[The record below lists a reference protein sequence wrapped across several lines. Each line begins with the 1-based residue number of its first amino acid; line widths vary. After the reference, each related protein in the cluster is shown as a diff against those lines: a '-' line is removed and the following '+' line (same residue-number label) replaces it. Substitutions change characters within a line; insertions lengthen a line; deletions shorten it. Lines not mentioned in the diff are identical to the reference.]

1 VSNQNFYKEIE
12 HQLNAIEHDFAACRK
27 VKLELEKTAKTYM
40 ALFDAAN
47 DAIFLHDA
55 QDGDILMVNQKAVDC
70 FGYTRDEIL
79 RLGVSSI
86 TGDNPPY
93 DQVTFH
99 KKIRRAAK
107 GENLLFEWRA
117 RKKNGDFFWL
127 EIALKIAEFDGRKRV
142 VSIARDTSA
151 RKKIEQELQLS
162 RKLSTAIQRLAKIGA
177 WELDID
183 SQTAF
188 WTEEVFR
195 IHDMEPDLKVHDS
208 NYLIQ
213 KGLACF
219 HPEDKPVIWEAF
231 TKCVDHGI
239 SFCLELPFT
248 TTKGREIW
256 IQTEADRVRGETGGN
271 RVLGYFRDITSRKEQ
286 EAALLVK
293 ELEYKTILQTAE
305 DGFLLTN
312 SKGQILENNEAYRQM
327 SGYNEKELLSISL
340 ADLEGRMTPD
350 GIASEVEIVKK
361 KGYDRFDTI
370 HRRKDGSLYDVEISV
385 KYLSNGGG
393 KFVNFIR
400 DISALKRAEKEKFEL
415 QTQLNLSQKLE
426 SIGRLAG
433 GVAHDLNNLLTPIIG
448 YCEVLMEEIGK
459 NASHQ
464 KKLKS
469 IYQAGQGA
477 RSLIGQLLAFSRK
490 QTLDF
495 SLIDVDKVI
504 AAFKKLL
511 HRTIREDIR
520 IEINPSPGVKTI
532 MADQNQLEQI
542 IMNLAVNAA
551 DAMPAGGILT
561 INTEMARLDETYASR
576 RPGVLPGQYVLMSF
590 VDTGH
595 GMDKD
600 VCSKIFEPFY
610 STKGKQGTGLGL
622 ATVYGIVK
630 QHRGNIWVYSELEKG
645 SVFKVYLPYV
655 SGKDSEPAP
664 QKEQIRDLSGTEI
677 ILLAEDNDDVRELT
691 AEILIDSGYTVFK
704 AGNGN
709 AALETWAARDESFH
723 LLVTDVIMPEMNGK
737 ELFDTL
743 NSLDGNIKVLYMS
756 GYPDN
761 AIARHGVIN
770 EDTPFIQK
778 PFNKNDLL
786 VKIRQVLDDNP

>member
-1 VSNQNFYKEIE
+1 MSNQDFNKEPKK
-12 HQLNAIEHDFAACRK
+12 QSNAIADDDSEYRK
-27 VKLELEKTAKTYM
+27 VKLELEKTVNTYM

-47 DAIFLHDA
+47 DAVFLHDA
-55 QDGDILMVNQKAVDC
+55 RDGHVLAVNQKAVDC
-70 FGYTRDEIL
+70 FGYTRDEML
-79 RLGVSSI
+79 VLGVSSFC
-86 TGDNPPY
+86 GEMPPY
-93 DQVTFH
+93 DQAAFH
-99 KKIRRAAK
+99 KKIRRAAQ
-107 GENLLFEWRA
+107 GENLLFEWQA

-127 EIALKIAEFDGRKRV
+127 EVALKTLEFEGRKRIV
-142 VSIARDTSA
+142 IMARDISL
-151 RKKIEQELQLS
+151 RKKIERELQLS

-177 WELDID
+177 WELDLD
-183 SQTAF
+183 TQTTF

-195 IHDMEPDLKVHDS
+195 IHDMAPDLKIYDS
-208 NYLIQ
+208 NDLIQ

-219 HPEDKPVIWEAF
+219 HPADKPVVWDAF
-231 TKCVDHGI
+231 TKCIDHGI
-239 SFCLELPFT
+239 PFCLEMPFT

-256 IQTEADRVRGETGGN
+256 IQTEAERVRDENGRE

-286 EAALLVK
+286 EAALLAK
-293 ELEYKTILQTAE
+293 EIEYKTILQTAE
-305 DGFLLTN
+305 DGFLLTDSN
-312 SKGQILENNEAYRQM
+312 GRVLEINAAYRQM

-340 ADLEGRMTPD
+340 FELEGRMTPD
-350 GIASEVEIVKK
+350 EIASEVALVKK
-361 KGYDRFDTI
+361 RGHDRFNTR
-370 HRRKDGSLYDVEISV
+370 HRKKDGSLYDVEVSV
-385 KYLSNGGG
+385 KHLPNKGGT
-393 KFVNFIR
+393 FVNFVR
-400 DISALKRAEKEKFEL
+400 DISALKRAEKEKLEL

-433 GVAHDLNNLLTPIIG
+433 GVAHDLNNLLTPILG
-448 YCEVLMEEIGK
+448 YCEILMEEIDK

-477 RSLIGQLLAFSRK
+477 RSLISQLLAFSRK

-504 AAFKKLL
+504 SAFKKLL
-511 HRTIREDIR
+511 RRTIREDIR
-520 IEINPSPGVKTI
+520 IEINDSPGAKTI
-532 MADQNQLEQI
+532 MADRNQLEQI

-551 DAMPAGGILT
+551 DAMPSGGTLT
-561 INTEMARLDETYASR
+561 INTDMARLDETYASR
-576 RPGVLPGQYVLMSF
+576 HPGVQPGAYVLMSF

-595 GMDKD
+595 GMDQD
-600 VCSKIFEPFY
+600 VCNKIFEPFY
-610 STKGKQGTGLGL
+610 STKGTQGTGLGL

-630 QHRGNIWVYSELEKG
+630 QHRGNIWVYSELDKG
-645 SVFKVYLPYV
+645 SVFKVYLPYA
-655 SGKDSEPAP
+655 SGTDSEPALP
-664 QKEQIRDLSGTEI
+664 KEQIKDLKGTET
-677 ILLAEDNDDVRELT
+677 ILLAEDNDDVRDLT
-691 AEILIDSGYTVFK
+691 AEILMDSGYTVFT

-743 NSLDGNIKVLYMS
+743 SSLDGNIKVLYMS

-761 AIARHGVIN
+761 AIACHGVIDEN
-770 EDTPFIQK
+770 ISFIQK

-786 VKIRQVLDDNP
+786 VKVRQVLDNNS

>member
-1 VSNQNFYKEIE
+1 VSNQNFYKEPA
-12 HQLNAIEHDFAACRK
+12 HQLNTIERDLAECRK
-27 VKLELEKTAKTYM
+27 VKLELEKTAETYK
-40 ALFDAAN
+40 LLLDAAN

-55 QDGDILMVNQKAVDC
+55 QDGHVLNMNQKAVDC

-86 TGDNPPY
+86 CGENSPY
-93 DQVTFH
+93 DQARFH

-107 GENLLFEWRA
+107 GENQLFEWWA
-117 RKKNGDFFWL
+117 RKKNGDFFWI
-127 EIALKIAEFDGRKRV
+127 EVTLKKAEFEGRARI
-142 VSIARDTSA
+142 VSMARDISI
-151 RKKIEQELQLS
+151 RKMIEKELQLS
-162 RKLSTAIQRLAKIGA
+162 RKLSTAIQRLSKIGA
-177 WELDID
+177 WEFDIEA
-183 SQTAF
+183 QTAF

-195 IHDMEPDLKVHDS
+195 IHDMEPDIKVHDS
-208 NYLIQ
+208 NDLIQ

-219 HPEDKPVIWEAF
+219 HPEDKSVIWDAF
-231 TKCVDHGI
+231 IKCVDHGI
-239 SFCLELPFT
+239 PFCLELPFT
-248 TTKGREIW
+248 TTKGRKIW
-256 IQTEADRVRGETGGN
+256 IQTEAERIRGENGGD
-271 RVLGYFRDITSRKEQ
+271 RVLGYFRDISSRKEQ
-286 EAALLVK
+286 EAALLAK
-293 ELEYKTILQTAE
+293 EIEYKTILQTAV
-305 DGFLLTN
+305 DGFLLID
-312 SKGQILENNEAYRQM
+312 SKGQILETNEAYRQM
-327 SGYNEKELLSISL
+327 SGYNEKELLSMSL
-340 ADLEGRMTPD
+340 FDIEGRMTPD
-350 GIASEVEIVKK
+350 EIASEFDIVKK
-361 KGYDRFDTI
+361 QDHDRFDTI
-370 HRRKDGSLYDVEISV
+370 HRKKDGSLYDVEISV

-400 DISALKRAEKEKFEL
+400 DISALKRAENEKLEL

-448 YCEVLMEEIGK
+448 YCEVLMDEIDK
-459 NASHQ
+459 NAAHQ

-511 HRTIREDIR
+511 RRTIREDIR
-520 IEINPSPGVKTI
+520 IEINPSPGIKTI

-590 VDTGH
+590 IDTGH
-595 GMDKD
+595 GMDQEA
-600 VCSKIFEPFY
+600 CSKIFEPFY

-655 SGKDSEPAP
+655 SGDDSESASP
-664 QKEQIRDLSGTEI
+664 KEQIRDLSGSEI
-677 ILLAEDNDDVRELT
+677 ILLAEDNDDVRDLT
-691 AEILIDSGYTVFK
+691 AEILMDSGYTVFK

-709 AALETWAARDESFH
+709 AALETWAASDEAFH

-737 ELFDTL
+737 ELFDVL

-778 PFNKNDLL
+778 PFNKNDFL
-786 VKIRQVLDDNP
+786 VKVRQVLDDNS